1 MGLSALLQHPLQKL
15 DFVLKG
21 LSQLISHY
29 LTLRSVSHLVKCLLK
44 QGHFGYKNLLFHY
57 PMCSLQLYPTG
68 LKISDKHKNT
78 CISHAHT
85 QTHHFSQILVSH
97 MCWFL
102 CPAGLNKH
110 FLDKLP
116 KLIDTNCR
124 RYVMVNEWK
133 AFTVNGQRKTWRVGP
148 RHTARLSFT

>member
-44 QGHFGYKNLLFHY
+44 QGHFGYKNELFHY

-68 LKISDKHKNT
+68 LKISDKNKHT
-78 CISHAHT
+78 CILHAHT
-85 QTHHFSQILVSH
+85 QTHHFSHILVSH
-97 MCWFL
+97 II
-102 CPAGLNKH
+102 
-110 FLDKLP
+110 
-116 KLIDTNCR
+116 LIF
-124 RYVMVNEWK
+124 V
-133 AFTVNGQRKTWRVGP
+133 P
-148 RHTARLSFT
+148 RSAKQLFRQASIIN